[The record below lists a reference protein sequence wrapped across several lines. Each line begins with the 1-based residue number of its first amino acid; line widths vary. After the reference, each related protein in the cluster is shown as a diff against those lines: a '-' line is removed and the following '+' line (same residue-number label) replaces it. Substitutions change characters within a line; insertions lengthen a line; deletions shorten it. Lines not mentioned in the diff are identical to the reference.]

1 LIQRVTNIIERPRTG
16 VSARLRIVA
25 GSSAGIEVALPPVGV
40 VIGADSSCDVP
51 IQDPAVSRRHVT
63 VVPKEDGFE
72 ITDLDS
78 KNGTWLDGAAVGHAI
93 VPAGAMLRLGTTL
106 LHLLPR
112 EEAIE
117 LPPSTR
123 ERFGAMVGKSLAM
136 RRVYAVLE
144 RAAQSSAPI
153 LLLGESGTG
162 KELAARAVHEHSP
175 RKGGPFVVFDCGA
188 ASDSLIESE
197 LFGHKRGAFT
207 GAQSD
212 RPGAFA
218 LADKGTLFLDEI
230 GDLPLGLQPKL
241 LRLVERGEVTPLGG
255 RKSET
260 YDVRVVSATHHDLW
274 SEVGN
279 GAFRGDLF
287 YRLAVVEVHLP
298 PLRTRMDDVLGLV
311 SAFLEAAGAP
321 TNDVQ
326 GAALDRLLAYGW
338 PGNVRELK
346 NVMTRALA
354 LSPPGTPFGE
364 MPILLRSG
372 GARQS
377 PEISVT
383 ADIPYH
389 EAKDA
394 YVSRF
399 EREYLTDLLRR
410 SGDNL
415 SQAAR
420 IAGLERKYLYRVLER
435 AGLSPS
441 RLKADSSD

>member
-1 LIQRVTNIIERPRTG
+1 VIQRVTNMIERPRAG
-16 VSARLRIVA
+16 VSARLRVVA
-25 GSSAGIEVALPPVGV
+25 GESAGLEVVLPPVGV
-40 VIGADSSCDVP
+40 VIGADPSFDVELK
-51 IQDPAVSRRHVT
+51 DPAVSRRHAT
-63 VVPKEDGFE
+63 VVPKDEGFE
-72 ITDLDS
+72 ITDLES
-78 KNGTWLDGAAVGHAI
+78 KNGTWLDGAAVTRAI
-93 VPAGAMLRLGTTL
+93 APAGAMLRLGTTL
-106 LHLLPR
+106 LHLMPK
-112 EEAIE
+112 EESIE
-117 LPPSTR
+117 LAPSTR
-123 ERFGAMVGKSLAM
+123 ESFGAMVGKSLAM

-212 RPGAFA
+212 RAGAFA

-255 RKSET
+255 RRSEA
-260 YDVRVVSATHHDLW
+260 YDVRIVSATHHDLW
-274 SEVGN
+274 AEVGS
-279 GAFRGDLF
+279 GTFRGDLF

-298 PLRTRMDDVLGLV
+298 PLRKRIEDVAALV
-311 SAFLEAAGAP
+311 SEFLRAASAKADGIEGAP
-321 TNDVQ
+321 
-326 GAALDRLLAYGW
+326 LDRLVAYGW
-338 PGNVRELK
+338 PGNVRELR
-346 NVMTRALA
+346 NVVTRAMA
-354 LSPPGTPFGE
+354 LSPPGAAFAE
-364 MPILLRSG
+364 MPILLRSAG
-372 GARQS
+372 GEGA
-377 PEISVT
+377 PEPT
-383 ADIPYH
+383 ASADVPYH
-389 EAKDA
+389 QAKDA
-394 YVSRF
+394 FLTRF
-399 EREYLTDLLRR
+399 ERDYLTDLLRR

-435 AGLSPS
+435 AGLSPA
-441 RLKADSSD
+441 RLKPEE